1 MTTGN
6 PRPEARPRRAG
17 APSSYRTE
25 YAEEGRKLC
34 LLLGATDEEL
44 SRFFGVPLPTLAE
57 WLAEVPAFAAAVKAG
72 RELADAEVAD
82 RLYRRAIGYSHDAVR
97 VFSDHSVDYV
107 ETYPPDTT
115 ACIFWLKSR
124 QPERWRERVEHD
136 HDATAEMLAALDA
149 AGERAKNVRRG

>member
-1 MTTGN
+1 MTSRD
-6 PRPEARPRRAG
+6 PQPDVSLHPAG
-17 APSSYRTE
+17 VPSSYRTE
-25 YAEEGRKLC
+25 YAEQGRKLC

-44 SRFFGVPLPTLAE
+44 SRFFAISPATLAD

-107 ETYPPDTT
+107 ESYPPDIT

-124 QPERWRERVEHD
+124 QPERWRERVEQD
-136 HDATAEMLAALDA
+136 DDAVAEMMAALDA

>member
-1 MTTGN
+1 MRSQD
-6 PRPEARPRRAG
+6 PRPEAKPCSAG
-17 APSSYRTE
+17 APSSYRPE
-25 YAEEGRKLC
+25 YAEQGRKLC

-44 SRFFGVPLPTLAE
+44 SRFFGISPASLAE

-124 QPERWRERVEHD
+124 QPERWRERVEQGD
-136 HDATAEMLAALDA
+136 DAVAEMLATLDA